1 MSESLDKLLE
11 CAYACDFCTLEIP
24 SMVEYRNE
32 QRTKKRVQNFFKK
45 IFDVYIE
52 LVPRTT
58 PKSWIIRKIENSDA
72 GRATLLKYLQ
82 STENYFI
89 TAKQYEVL
97 LAKRYLYLCENHS
110 CRLDDKHIA
119 VKGSYCGSVLPQA
132 SCRFVF
138 IRFADVA
145 IKIPTCCPLL
155 ADAKHGCTNN
165 IAWIAKSTSNMLRM
179 HLAQQIHSILRKSV
193 RIVVAVIYKI

>member
-119 VKGSYCGSVLPQA
+119 VKGSYCGNCGEDYSIA
-132 SCRFVF
+132 ESE
-138 IRFADVA
+138 RFAA
-145 IKIPTCCPLL
+145 
-155 ADAKHGCTNN
+155 
-165 IAWIAKSTSNMLRM
+165 S
-179 HLAQQIHSILRKSV
+179 
-193 RIVVAVIYKI
+193 

>member
-72 GRATLLKYLQ
+72 GSRLQVAGFAHLRTERKAGTL
-82 STENYFI
+82 
-89 TAKQYEVL
+89 
-97 LAKRYLYLCENHS
+97 
-110 CRLDDKHIA
+110 
-119 VKGSYCGSVLPQA
+119 SVEPNGYG
-132 SCRFVF
+132 
-138 IRFADVA
+138 I
-145 IKIPTCCPLL
+145 
-155 ADAKHGCTNN
+155 DAGT
-165 IAWIAKSTSNMLRM
+165 I
-179 HLAQQIHSILRKSV
+179 
-193 RIVVAVIYKI
+193 